1 MPVAPAEV
9 TATFTIAP
17 SAADHMARHVKLAVD
32 EARASG
38 LATEAGPDTTAL
50 SGGRAEVLATLTKV
64 IDIAIGAGA
73 TTIEV
78 KLEAAT
84 EST

>member
-17 SAADHMARHVKLAVD
+17 SAADHMARHVKAAVD

-38 LATEAGPDTTAL
+38 LAMEAGPESTTLA
-50 SGGRAEVLATLTKV
+50 GGRTEVLDTLTRV
-64 IDIAIGAGA
+64 IDIAIDAGA
-73 TTIEV
+73 TAIEV
-78 KLEAAT
+78 KIEAAT

>member
-9 TATFTIAP
+9 TATFTIGPA
-17 SAADHMARHVKLAVD
+17 AADDMARHVKAAVD
-32 EARASG
+32 AARASG
-38 LATEAGPDTTAL
+38 LAMEAGPDATTLA
-50 SGGRAEVLATLTKV
+50 GGRAEVLATLMKV
-64 IDIAIGAGA
+64 LDIAIGTGA

-78 KLEAAT
+78 KIEVAT

>member
-1 MPVAPAEV
+1 MPVPPAEV
-9 TATFTIAP
+9 TATFTIEP
-17 SAADHMARHVKLAVD
+17 SAADRMARHVKAAVD

-38 LATEAGPDTTAL
+38 LAMEAGPESTAL
-50 SGGRAEVLATLTKV
+50 AGGRAEVLATLVKV
-64 IDIAIGAGA
+64 IDIAVEEGA

>member
-1 MPVAPAEV
+1 MPVAPSEV
-9 TATFTIAP
+9 TATFTVSP
-17 SAADHMARHVKLAVD
+17 SSGGHTPRHVKAAVD

-38 LATEAGPDTTAL
+38 LASEAGPDTTAL
-50 SGGRAEVLATLTKV
+50 AGGRAEVLATLNKV

-73 TTIEV
+73 TSIEV
-78 KLEAAT
+78 KIEAAT

>member
-1 MPVAPAEV
+1 MPVGPSEV
-9 TATFTIAP
+9 TATFTIEPA
-17 SAADHMARHVKLAVD
+17 AADDMARHIRAAVD

-38 LATEAGPDTTAL
+38 LAMEAGPDATTLA
-50 SGGRAEVLATLTKV
+50 GGRAEVLATLMKV
-64 IDIAIGAGA
+64 LDIAIGTGA

-78 KLEAAT
+78 KIEVAT